1 MAVIFIRLP
10 SSIASGFGGL
20 FIFFAFRRNGYF
32 KIESRP
38 DARLTLPKAK
48 LKLSLGWF
56 VLRVA
61 CGTAVDP
68 RSARRRKINHASS
81 ITDFSFFNFFLFE
94 NEEPGSKTDEES
106 LAVGQRGV
114 PSLWIISENS
124 NSEILVVVEDR
135 RSRSVYEM
143 IRPVQHRIL
152 YPIEVCK

>member
-56 VLRVA
+56 VPRVT

-81 ITDFSFFNFFLFE
+81 IIFLFRKRFRKRDVSQCWS
-94 NEEPGSKTDEES
+94 NVS
-106 LAVGQRGV
+106 
-114 PSLWIISENS
+114 SLWIISWINS
-124 NSEILVVVEDR
+124 NRNDGRRSKSEIA
-135 RSRSVYEM
+135 RSVQSTIDCTRLKSVNEK
-143 IRPVQHRIL
+143 RSKV
-152 YPIEVCK
+152 

>member
-81 ITDFSFFNFFLFE
+81 IRDFSFFLF
-94 NEEPGSKTDEES
+94 SKTKNRDRVEDRRDR
-106 LAVGQRGV
+106 RGV
-114 PSLWIISENS
+114 SRCRAARSPVSIDNFVGNS
-124 NSEILVVVEDR
+124 NSEIVVVVGRIEDR
-135 RSRSVYEM
+135 EA
-143 IRPVQHRIL
+143 
-152 YPIEVCK
+152 CTK

>member
-81 ITDFSFFNFFLFE
+81 ITDFSFFFY
-94 NEEPGSKTDEES
+94 SRKQRTRQTKTDEAS

-124 NSEILVVVEDR
+124 NSEIIVVEDR

-152 YPIEVCK
+152 LYPIEVCK